1 MLPTARI
8 ALLVFVSLLGTR
20 AIDPGLPGALPVP
33 VRSGFAPEPC
43 KIQIAH
49 LVPPGQVLLRW
60 QPGAEPDGKP
70 AGWKIS
76 RYIITALDSSTSTTK
91 DYSVYP
97 PTIPCIPLPN
107 GECLE
112 GTFEVTPDAGKQLM
126 LDANKDG
133 KHHYAH
139 ITVHDMRYD
148 EYSFPRYTLD
158 AGYFAFSIVACAVDM
173 DNALAD
179 DEWCSPPSKD
189 SSPLVPVPGHTV
201 KAGTGDNSEEQP
213 GVCPSVKA
221 LFRGKGISRT
231 LTISWADPEPDLA
244 TSFVVL
250 ANPNNDTSKRF
261 AVSDRLYANRRELV
275 LQEDMITSLLIH
287 SCDTSKEDCVF
298 TFQVAAIHV
307 NTHGVPSANSNA
319 VNVVDQAENV
329 DWSVPGE
336 VNIDEETSVDDAG
349 RIVVSWKYNSPLHHT
364 GFILTCYKKQ
374 EPKLCTGTLSDEATS
389 FAFDR
394 SMLEDQSFFS
404 FQVQATNL
412 GVYGP
417 GSNVTDPVKTN
428 WPTDQVTLIPPLLIT
443 EPPLQFRSEYS
454 SGNLRLVWDIPG
466 EEYSTRIA
474 VKKHDNG
481 NWTILE
487 EALSHSQMEYVID
500 GVDNLILGMQ
510 QPGRPHG
517 AERRAEGDLG
527 TYDFAV
533 AAVNSL
539 GAGPWSSVLRVLV
552 GAKHPAAP
560 QHPMKV
566 GSLQRLDRITIGWA
580 MPEHNGGLP
589 IDKFK
594 LAVIRTSDRPIG
606 VPDPAIPLEDV
617 PEPAQLIEVGKISE
631 YEVLHLEPATSYSFR
646 VAAHNGVGWS
656 SLSETSRPLNTASLV
671 APDSNYWVKRMKEAL
686 AICVTIF
693 LVTAS
698 ICGACIYVAYKQ
710 QEQDGSFDH
719 QPNAWT
725 EFKQMVDAEQ
735 SKGSSTSRFDDDDL
749 L

>member
-298 TFQVAAIHV
+298 TFQVITSPCDSAQILFRCVQVAAIHV

-404 FQVQATNL
+404 FQV
-412 GVYGP
+412 
-417 GSNVTDPVKTN
+417 
-428 WPTDQVTLIPPLLIT
+428 
-443 EPPLQFRSEYS
+443 
-454 SGNLRLVWDIPG
+454 
-466 EEYSTRIA
+466 
-474 VKKHDNG
+474 
-481 NWTILE
+481 
-487 EALSHSQMEYVID
+487 
-500 GVDNLILGMQ
+500 
-510 QPGRPHG
+510 
-517 AERRAEGDLG
+517 
-527 TYDFAV
+527 
-533 AAVNSL
+533 
-539 GAGPWSSVLRVLV
+539 
-552 GAKHPAAP
+552 
-560 QHPMKV
+560 
-566 GSLQRLDRITIGWA
+566 
-580 MPEHNGGLP
+580 
-589 IDKFK
+589 
-594 LAVIRTSDRPIG
+594 
-606 VPDPAIPLEDV
+606 
-617 PEPAQLIEVGKISE
+617 
-631 YEVLHLEPATSYSFR
+631 
-646 VAAHNGVGWS
+646 
-656 SLSETSRPLNTASLV
+656 
-671 APDSNYWVKRMKEAL
+671 
-686 AICVTIF
+686 
-693 LVTAS
+693 
-698 ICGACIYVAYKQ
+698 
-710 QEQDGSFDH
+710 
-719 QPNAWT
+719 
-725 EFKQMVDAEQ
+725 
-735 SKGSSTSRFDDDDL
+735 
-749 L
+749 